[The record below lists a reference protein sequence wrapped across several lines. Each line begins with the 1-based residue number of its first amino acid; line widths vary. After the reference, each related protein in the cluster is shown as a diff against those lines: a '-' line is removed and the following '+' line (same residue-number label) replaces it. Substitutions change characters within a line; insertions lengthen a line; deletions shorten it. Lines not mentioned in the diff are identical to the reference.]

1 MPTKRKIQ
9 ILVDFTMTILLPPLM
24 AYSLVGEKAHEWLGT
39 AMLFLFIVHHILN
52 FRWFKSITKGRYRAA
67 RILSFAINLLLV
79 VDMLC
84 LAVSGMILSRHV
96 FSFLPIEG
104 SASFARRI
112 HMLGAYW
119 GLVFMSAHIGLH
131 WAMVLK
137 MIRKIVAVPTS
148 WRRKKA
154 VQVCC
159 LLVTAFGVYAFISR
173 KIGGYMLLKTHF
185 LFLDFDETL
194 ISFLLDYFAVM
205 VLFAAIGFY
214 LQKML
219 LYKKQRK

>member
-1 MPTKRKIQ
+1 
-9 ILVDFTMTILLPPLM
+9 
-24 AYSLVGEKAHEWLGT
+24 
-39 AMLFLFIVHHILN
+39 
-52 FRWFKSITKGRYRAA
+52 
-67 RILSFAINLLLV
+67 
-79 VDMLC
+79 MLC

-159 LLVTAFGVYAFISR
+159 LLVTAYGVYAFISR

-194 ISFLLDYFAVM
+194 ISFLLDYFAVR